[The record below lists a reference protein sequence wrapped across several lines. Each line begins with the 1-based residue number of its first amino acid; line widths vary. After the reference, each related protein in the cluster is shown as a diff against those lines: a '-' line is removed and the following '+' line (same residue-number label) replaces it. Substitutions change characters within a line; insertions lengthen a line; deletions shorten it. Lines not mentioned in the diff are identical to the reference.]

1 MLLDT
6 DQHVQVNIAAAQTE
20 ISSREKLFDVTTEQ
34 IYATA
39 RARLKALARVAPF
52 MKKILIKAFFTAF
65 LRIFYNTIFYG
76 FFTATKLTDY
86 MNVV

>member
-6 DQHVQVNIAAAQTE
+6 DQHVQVNIGAAQTE

-39 RARLKALARVAPF
+39 RAMLKALARVALF

-65 LRIFYNTIFYG
+65 LRIFYSTIFYG